1 MPFFARLRL
10 YQFEVYYK
18 LLFPCH
24 NYRPVSGRQILISPI
39 GVIVWK
45 GWKSRILSYR
55 VLLELYPFKFD
66 PERHNTLNDYK
77 RNITNN
83 LDKYESFSSQIL
95 KVLSLVIAF
104 KSCLFSTL
112 CMLLTDPVSGSL
124 RDCPW
129 QSHCVQFWKAGYWW
143 NLCGCHR

>member
-24 NYRPVSGRQILISPI
+24 NYRPVSGRQILIVPI

-104 KSCLFSTL
+104 QSCLFS
-112 CMLLTDPVSGSL
+112 MLLNQQQCWLTLSRG
-124 RDCPW
+124 PW
-129 QSHCVQFWKAGYWW
+129 RNWHSVQFWEAGYWW
-143 NLCGCHR
+143 NLCDRHR